1 MNGQTRGTGGSGYG
15 RATTEPGPSLGAARG
30 KKILVIE
37 DSPSARRLLQE
48 LLIRL
53 GVSLPDL
60 RLAATVPEALQL
72 FTNWEPEIAIVDLQL
87 RAPPDGKAAG
97 AAVAGG
103 VAPPKNGAE
112 LALQLIQRNPNLKV
126 IICSASEPEGTV
138 LDPLLQK
145 GRVLSMMKPVLAAK
159 VAETLNRAMQPAPAP
174 SRAR

>member
-1 MNGQTRGTGGSGYG
+1 MNGGTRGYGDARYG
-15 RATTEPGPSLGAARG
+15 RATTEPGPTLGAARG
-30 KKILVIE
+30 KKILVVE

-87 RAPPDGKAAG
+87 RAPPDGKAGG
-97 AAVAGG
+97 ATAPTGTP
-103 VAPPKNGAE
+103 PPKNGAE
-112 LALQLIQRNPNLKV
+112 LAMQLIQRNPNLKV
-126 IICSASEPEGTV
+126 IICSASEPEGTI

-159 VAETLNRAMQPAPAP
+159 VADTLNRAMQPPAAP
-174 SRAR
+174 SRGR